1 MVVRFNNNIL
11 HGCTTTNER
20 KTMERLTKEDIKFII
35 EEVFADFFEH
45 ALDKNVSGN
54 YCDEVMKLDT
64 AERHLIEMYERI

>member
-1 MVVRFNNNIL
+1 
-11 HGCTTTNER
+11 
-20 KTMERLTKEDIKFII
+20 MERLTKEDIEFII